1 MADNRK
7 QIGTDY
13 LLFVNTGTTESPVWK
28 IPLCQTTVTVN
39 SPMDTIDASSKC
51 GNDTLTELGTETVEL
66 EGQILQKDPSNVPH
80 MSLYDFRQ
88 LFRANLPREFKVG
101 PKGETEADDGKI
113 IYSFTG
119 RITNVSDTYGNKEV
133 GTVSASISVV
143 GQIEET
149 EFVYTT

>member
-1 MADNRK
+1 MANRK

-28 IPLCQTTVTVN
+28 IPLCQTTVTLN

-51 GNDTLTELGTETVEL
+51 GNDTLTELGTETVEM
-66 EGQILQKDPSNVPH
+66 EGQTLQKDATNVNH
-80 MSLYDFRQ
+80 MSLYDYRQ
-88 LFRANLPREFKVG
+88 IFRANEEREFKVG

-119 RITNVSDTYGNKEV
+119 RITNVSDSYANKEIA
-133 GTVSASISVV
+133 TVSTSITVV